1 MTARRP
7 EVRVSARPM
16 WRLRVVTEAPRY
28 LLGLASVL
36 GIVASARFVVLPP
49 KAPSQS
55 HPETGIERPGLA
67 AEGYALLF
75 ARNYLSWN
83 AAEPQSSARALEAMT
98 GSAMEPDAGRESPA
112 AGEQTVVWAQ
122 VVQEREAAAGEQVYT
137 VAAQTDASGLVFLTV
152 AFKRTRQG
160 QLALAGYPAFVGA
173 PALGSAQLAEGTRS
187 VSDPGLRTVA
197 ERALRN
203 YLADAPAELA
213 ADLTGTA
220 RVSLPT
226 TGMTLATVQ
235 RIAWTADS
243 RSVIAVVQAVDARG
257 AQYTLA
263 YELDVVETQGRWEI
277 SAVQMDPYS

>member
-1 MTARRP
+1 MQAESRPRLGSKRLCGRRSSRNAKQQLASRCTQSRRRP
-7 EVRVSARPM
+7 M
-16 WRLRVVTEAPRY
+16 HLD
-28 LLGLASVL
+28 
-36 GIVASARFVVLPP
+36 
-49 KAPSQS
+49 
-55 HPETGIERPGLA
+55 
-67 AEGYALLF
+67 
-75 ARNYLSWN
+75 
-83 AAEPQSSARALEAMT
+83 SS
-98 GSAMEPDAGRESPA
+98 S
-112 AGEQTVVWAQ
+112 
-122 VVQEREAAAGEQVYT
+122 
-137 VAAQTDASGLVFLTV
+137 LTV

-173 PALGSAQLAEGTRS
+173 PALGFAQLAEGTRS